1 MEILQLGDEV
11 LRQKSVPVVEITD
24 EIKKLITEMFATM
37 DAAKGVGLAAPQVGV
52 LQRVF
57 VIRLDDNVPRVFV
70 NPTIIETSVETVPY
84 EEGCLSVHGVFHTIS
99 RPKQVKVQALDENG
113 KVFSL
118 EAEGA
123 LSRAIQHENDHLNGI
138 LYIDYTDEEFR
149 KKTVELFKR
158 RAERRL
164 EKKAAKKA
172 KAARIAVKQAKATQ
186 IAEKRAI

>member
-24 EIKKLITEMFATM
+24 EIKKLIADMFATM

-52 LQRVF
+52 LQRFF
-57 VIRLDDNVPRVFV
+57 VIRLDDTVPRVFI
-70 NPTIIETSVETVPY
+70 NPTILETSVETAPF
-84 EEGCLSVHGVFHTIS
+84 EEGCLSIHGIFHTIS
-99 RPKQVKVQALDENG
+99 RPTKVKVQALDENG
-113 KVFSL
+113 KVFVL
-118 EAEGA
+118 DAEGA

-138 LYIDYTDEEFR
+138 LYIDYADDEEFR

-172 KAARIAVKQAKATQ
+172 KAARIAAKKNESRKKAN
-186 IAEKRAI
+186 RVV